1 MNLSNKMSDSAFY
14 HRLDTITNA
23 DNSAVWQVLIQGA
36 CDVLI
41 FVVSGLLVNALVLQ
55 SGYANIYQPF
65 WQGGLAS
72 VFLTLLVIWL
82 IWFGVIRQA
91 YTRHKPFWTDL
102 QHTLTVILIFAVL
115 DLALV
120 GLFQV
125 GYSRWWWLFFWG
137 CMFVLV
143 PVGRNLSRR
152 LLTAFGKWQRHTVIY
167 GVGSNAWQAY
177 LALRSEPTLGV
188 IVEGFVAPRDML
200 PRTVPEIRASGL
212 PVVAWA
218 ATPEEV
224 RGVSDCTNAIAFEAD
239 EHDYRDACIRQ
250 LTQHLVKSVRV
261 IPAMRGVPL
270 YGMETSHFFSH
281 EVLLIHLRNNLAKP
295 IYKAAKRTFDLVVS
309 TLLLI
314 LLSPLFAWL
323 AYQVSRDGGKP
334 FYGHER
340 VGQNGRLFKCYKLRS
355 MILNSQQALQE
366 LIDSDPLARAEWER
380 DFKLKNDPR
389 ITPIG
394 AMLRKTSLDEL
405 PQLWNVLKGE
415 MSLVGP
421 RPIIFDELARYEN
434 DVSYYLLVKPGM
446 TGLWQVS
453 GRSDV
458 DYATRVY
465 LDSWYVK
472 NWSLWLDIAILFKTI
487 DVVFG
492 RDGAY

>member
-1 MNLSNKMSDSAFY
+1 M
-14 HRLDTITNA
+14 
-23 DNSAVWQVLIQGA
+23 
-36 CDVLI
+36 
-41 FVVSGLLVNALVLQ
+41 
-55 SGYANIYQPF
+55 
-65 WQGGLAS
+65 
-72 VFLTLLVIWL
+72 
-82 IWFGVIRQA
+82 
-91 YTRHKPFWTDL
+91 
-102 QHTLTVILIFAVL
+102 
-115 DLALV
+115 
-120 GLFQV
+120 
-125 GYSRWWWLFFWG
+125 
-137 CMFVLV
+137 
-143 PVGRNLSRR
+143 
-152 LLTAFGKWQRHTVIY
+152 
-167 GVGSNAWQAY
+167 
-177 LALRSEPTLGV
+177 
-188 IVEGFVAPRDML
+188 
-200 PRTVPEIRASGL
+200 
-212 PVVAWA
+212 
-218 ATPEEV
+218 
-224 RGVSDCTNAIAFEAD
+224 SDCTNAIAFEAD

-465 LDSWYVK
+465 LDSWYVR
-472 NWSLWLDIAILFKTI
+472 NWSLWSDIAILFKTI